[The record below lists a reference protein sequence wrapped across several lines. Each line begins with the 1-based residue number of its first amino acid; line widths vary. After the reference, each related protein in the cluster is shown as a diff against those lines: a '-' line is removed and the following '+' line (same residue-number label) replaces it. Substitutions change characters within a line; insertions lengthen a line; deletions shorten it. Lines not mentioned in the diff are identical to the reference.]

1 MFSTCSI
8 YIGVI
13 LKQGQFITNQKRY
26 DAVLNE
32 MLQLLQ
38 TRKDSIAIELVGD
51 RFIILRSKAPN
62 SESDQV
68 TFPLSC

>member
-13 LKQGQFITNQKRY
+13 LKQGHFITNQKRY

-38 TRKDSIAIELVGD
+38 TRKDKISIELVGD
-51 RFIILRSKAPN
+51 RFIVLRSKAPD
-62 SESDQV
+62 SEAEQV

>member
-1 MFSTCSI
+1 MSASSI

-13 LKQGQFITNQKRY
+13 MATSAPLTNQKRY

-38 TRKDSIAIELVGD
+38 THKDEVTIE
-51 RFIILRSKAPN
+51 
-62 SESDQV
+62 
-68 TFPLSC
+68 